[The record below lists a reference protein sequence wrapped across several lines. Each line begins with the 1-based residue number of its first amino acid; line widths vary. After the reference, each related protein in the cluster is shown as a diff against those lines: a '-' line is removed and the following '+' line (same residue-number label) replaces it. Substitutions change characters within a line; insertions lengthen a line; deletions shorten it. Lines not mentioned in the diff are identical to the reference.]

1 MQANS
6 LIMMTA
12 GGAILFLGGF
22 GVGVIQG
29 ISVSLFAFETFG
41 VLLYRGSE
49 FLVVVV

>member
-1 MQANS
+1 
-6 LIMMTA
+6 MTA